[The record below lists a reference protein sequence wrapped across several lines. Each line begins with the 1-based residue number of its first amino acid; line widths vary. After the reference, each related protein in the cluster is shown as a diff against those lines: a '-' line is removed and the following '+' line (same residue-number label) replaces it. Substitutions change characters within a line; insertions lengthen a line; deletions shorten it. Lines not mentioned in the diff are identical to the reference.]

1 MYEGLF
7 SFGFSFVWKLFYP
20 ALECFFNIYSIPTR
34 NVYKLFEWS
43 QVSDITLAANRA
55 STKKLLSITTFWCFL
70 IEKYFNKNF
79 QFDKESKLCIILCT
93 SVKARMT
100 SITQICRTIHSIEP
114 KAGQAKSGML
124 SIFKTYFHS
133 CVLAWS
139 TSFKMKRAQEKTLA
153 LPENIHGIC
162 DASVHIR
169 IQSFKVGRQS
179 VF

>member
-55 STKKLLSITTFWCFL
+55 STRKLLSITTFWCFL
-70 IEKYFNKNF
+70 IEKYFNKTF
-79 QFDKESKLCIILCT
+79 QFDKELKLRNNFVYQRKGENDINHSDLQNHTLHRTKSWTGKIGYALYFQNIFPFLCISL
-93 SVKARMT
+93 K
-100 SITQICRTIHSIEP
+100 
-114 KAGQAKSGML
+114 
-124 SIFKTYFHS
+124 Y
-133 CVLAWS
+133 
-139 TSFKMKRAQEKTLA
+139 
-153 LPENIHGIC
+153 
-162 DASVHIR
+162 
-169 IQSFKVGRQS
+169 